1 MNWRDEAECLHTD
14 PELFFPV
21 GTSGPALIQIHEAK
35 SVCRRCPA
43 LDECLEWAL
52 DNGQET
58 GIWGGTDER
67 ERNLIRR
74 RRSRAAQRP
83 AS

>member
-21 GTSGPALIQIHEAK
+21 GTSGPALIQIQEAK

-52 DNGQET
+52 DSGQET
-58 GIWGGTDER
+58 GIWGATDER

>member
-1 MNWRDEAECLHTD
+1 VNWRDEAECLHTD

-21 GTSGPALIQIHEAK
+21 GTSGPALIQIQEAK

-43 LDECLEWAL
+43 LYECLEWAL
-52 DNGQET
+52 DSAQET

-74 RRSRAAQRP
+74 RRSRATQRP

>member
-21 GTSGPALIQIHEAK
+21 GASGPALIQIQEAK

-52 DNGQET
+52 DSGQET
-58 GIWGGTDER
+58 GIWGATDER

>member
-1 MNWRDEAECLHTD
+1 MNWRDEAECLRID

-21 GTSGPALIQIHEAK
+21 GTSGPALVQAQEAK
-35 SVCRRCPA
+35 SVCRRCPV
-43 LDECLEWAL
+43 LVECLQWAL
-52 DNGQET
+52 DSGEET
-58 GIWGGTDER
+58 GIWGGTDEH

-74 RRSRAAQRP
+74 RGSRAPQRR